1 MNAPNRF
8 DLYVLG
14 DREQKLTVEEDTKI
28 PNAAT
33 VTINKED
40 HTLAGMLRSQ
50 LLLLPHVLFAGY
62 KVPHPLEPRFIIKI
76 QTDSESTPIQA
87 VQEACKGLIVT
98 LSKMRD
104 ALQKEF
110 VTARAIGGDGLEAFD
125 PAVGA
130 ADEGLTGEGMYGT
143 GASGLDDAPSGFG
156 EWVQ

>member
-1 MNAPNRF
+1 M
-8 DLYVLG
+8 L
-14 DREQKLTVEEDTKI
+14 LTS
-28 PNAAT
+28 AT
-33 VTINKED
+33 T
-40 HTLAGMLRSQ
+40 ARQ

-62 KVPHPLEPRFIIKI
+62 KVPHPLEPQFIIKI
-76 QTDSESTPIQA
+76 QTSSESTPIQA

-110 VTARAIGGDGLEAFD
+110 VTARAIGGDALGALDATGV
-125 PAVGA
+125 VGN
-130 ADEGLTGEGMYGT
+130 EGLAGEGMYGA